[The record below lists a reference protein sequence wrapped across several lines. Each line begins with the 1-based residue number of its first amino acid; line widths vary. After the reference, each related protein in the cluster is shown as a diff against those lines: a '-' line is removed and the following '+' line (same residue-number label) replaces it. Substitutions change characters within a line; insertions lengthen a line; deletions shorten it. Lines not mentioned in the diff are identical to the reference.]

1 MVNLAGVPDE
11 IMGSLQEL
19 DDVFFPPNQSG
30 VVGQV
35 GEMSHVFLA

>member
-1 MVNLAGVPDE
+1 MIPGA

-19 DDVFFPPNQSG
+19 DDVFFNPINPELLDKL
-30 VVGQV
+30 